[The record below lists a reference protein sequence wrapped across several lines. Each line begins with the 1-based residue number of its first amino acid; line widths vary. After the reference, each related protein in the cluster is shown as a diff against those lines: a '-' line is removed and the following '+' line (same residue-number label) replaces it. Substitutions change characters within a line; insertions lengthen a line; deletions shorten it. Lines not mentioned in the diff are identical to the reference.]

1 MTEASA
7 AGDDSKNNNTDA
19 KPLDQAAAEKAIAE
33 AKRRKKRLSL
43 EPITLPPTTRHYSLG
58 ALLVEPL
65 RVVFRGDGITSHG
78 GDFDKVMHLTTQ
90 LYDLAVSLGS
100 NLELVQIF
108 FGNSVTVEFK
118 PIVSDEI
125 RAEAQELVDQ
135 DPNGEI
141 TEDEVER
148 LIPPSVV
155 GAAVTARLLNAPVEV
170 AVEEASRYGAPVRDA
185 YVELLE
191 AVADSDGGLEL
202 EAPGDRRAVV
212 TTGDAEAVLSTIEPG
227 AGERRLRPHLLEVI
241 GTLSMIEVGDENR
254 DPAFRLRLDP
264 DRRPDVFAGNRRY
277 VEGRYTS
284 SALQD
289 VNQNGLVE
297 EAVRATVRAWPVKVP
312 NRKRLRFE
320 RFVFE
325 KLEPYD
331 G

>member
-1 MTEASA
+1 MTEPPSA
-7 AGDDSKNNNTDA
+7 DDGADNDELR
-19 KPLDQAAAEKAIAE
+19 PLDQDAAEVAIAS

-43 EPITLPPTTRHYSLG
+43 EPITLPQTTRHFALG

-65 RVVFRGDGITSHG
+65 RVVFKGDGITSHG
-78 GDFDKVMHLTTQ
+78 GDFDKVMQLTGQ
-90 LYDLAVSLGS
+90 LYELAVSLGA

-125 RAEAQELVDQ
+125 RTEVQ
-135 DPNGEI
+135 DLATNDPEGQI

-155 GAAVTARLLNAPVEV
+155 GAAVTARILNAPVET

-185 YVELLE
+185 YLELLE
-191 AVADSDGGLEL
+191 AVAERDGELQL
-202 EAPGDRRAVV
+202 EAPGARKAVV
-212 TTGDAEAVLSTIEPG
+212 TTGDAEAVLSTIEPA
-227 AGERRLRPHLLEVI
+227 AGEKTLRPLRMDVI
-241 GTLSMIEVGDENR
+241 GTLSMIEVGDEKR
-254 DPAFRLRLDP
+254 DPAFRLTIDP
-264 DRRPDVFAGNRRY
+264 KNRPDVFAGNRRY

-284 SALQD
+284 TALQN
-289 VNQNGLVE
+289 VNENGLVE
-297 EAVRATVRAWPVKVP
+297 EMVRATVRAWPVQVP
-312 NRKRLRFE
+312 NRQRPRFD

-331 G
+331 D